1 MDELKKSEA
10 KKQKESLFMQSKHT
24 ALLISAED
32 KQKSDAFA
40 KKYMEFL
47 NASKTEREAVKNAV
61 ALLEENG
68 FQPFVPGMQLQAGD
82 KIYVN
87 NRGKAII
94 AAVIGTE
101 LLTKGVR
108 LCAAHIDSP
117 RLDMKQNPLY
127 EEHELAL
134 FKTHYYGGI
143 KKYQWT
149 AIPLSLHGVIVKA
162 DGNTVEVNIGEDEG
176 DPVFCVTDLLPHL
189 APAQMKRPANEIVR
203 GEELNLLVGSMPFNQ
218 DEESEQVKLHILH
231 ILHEKYGIIETDFLS
246 AELEA
251 VPAFPVKEL
260 GFDRSMIGGYGHDDR
275 VCAYPALRALLDCVS
290 PAHTAVTILTDKEE
304 TGSDGNTGLCSSYLP
319 YFLEDLADCF
329 GVKGRHVMHASQC
342 LSADVNA
349 AFDPTFPDVMEQK
362 NCAYLNHGVCVT
374 KFTGARGKSGTS
386 DASAEFVG
394 TVRRVLDEGNVVWQ
408 TGELGKV
415 DAGGG
420 GTVAAYIA
428 NLDIDTIDVGVPVLS
443 MHAPFEVVS
452 KLDLYMTYR
461 AFCVF
466 IAS

>member
-1 MDELKKSEA
+1 MENKSTEA
-10 KKQKESLFMQSKHT
+10 KQKKEVLFSNPKHAAVQIDAKQQTE
-24 ALLISAED
+24 
-32 KQKSDAFA
+32 SDAFA
-40 KKYMEFL
+40 KDYVTFL
-47 NASKTEREAVKNAV
+47 NTAKTEREAVKFAV
-61 ALLEENG
+61 AALEQKG
-68 FQPFVPGMQLQAGD
+68 FVPFTPDMSLQAGD
-82 KIYVN
+82 KVYVN
-87 NRGKAII
+87 NRGKAVI
-94 AAVIGTE
+94 AAVIGTAPITE
-101 LLTKGVR
+101 GVR

-117 RLDMKQNPLY
+117 RLDLKQNPLY
-127 EEHELAL
+127 EDHELAML
-134 FKTHYYGGI
+134 KTHYYGGI

-149 AIPLSLHGVIVKA
+149 AIPLSLHGVVVLA
-162 DGNTVEVNIGEDEG
+162 DGTSVEVNIGEDAG
-176 DPVFCVTDLLPHL
+176 DPIFCVTDLLPHL
-189 APAQMKRPANEIVR
+189 APQQMKRPATEIIR
-203 GEELNLLVGSMPFNQ
+203 GEELNILVGSMPFNK
-218 DEESEQVKLHILH
+218 DEESEQVKLNILH
-231 ILHEKYGIIETDFLS
+231 ILHEKYGMTETDFLS

-251 VPAFPVKEL
+251 VPAFAAREL
-260 GFDRSMIGGYGHDDR
+260 GFDRSMVGGYGHDDR
-275 VCAYPALRALLDCVS
+275 VCAYPALRALLDCEKPV
-290 PAHTAVTILTDKEE
+290 HTAVTILTDKEE

-319 YFLEDLADCF
+319 YFLEDLAECF
-329 GVKGRHVMHASQC
+329 GAKGRHVMHASQC

-394 TVRRVLDEGNVVWQ
+394 TIRRVLDADGVIWQ

-415 DAGGG
+415 DCGGG

-443 MHAPFEVVS
+443 MHAPFEVIS

-461 AFCVF
+461 AFCAF

>member
-1 MDELKKSEA
+1 MESKTSAAKEKKEA
-10 KKQKESLFMQSKHT
+10 LFSKSKHAAARVT
-24 ALLISAED
+24 EKELAASN
-32 KQKSDAFA
+32 AFA
-40 KKYMEFL
+40 TDYMTFL
-47 NASKTEREAVKNAV
+47 NASKTEREAAKFAV
-61 ALLEENG
+61 EQLEQNG
-68 FQPFVPGMQLQAGD
+68 FVPFVPMMKLRAGD
-82 KIYVN
+82 KVYVN

-94 AAVIGTE
+94 AAVIGTAPIAE
-101 LLTKGVR
+101 GVR

-117 RLDMKQNPLY
+117 RLDLKQNPLY
-127 EEHELAL
+127 EDHELAM

-149 AIPLSLHGVIVKA
+149 TIPLSLHGVVVRA
-162 DGNTVEVNIGEDEG
+162 DGTSVEVHIGEDVS

-189 APAQMKRPANEIVR
+189 APQQMKRPATEIVR
-203 GEELNLLVGSMPFNQ
+203 GEELNILVGSMPFNQ
-218 DEESEQVKLHILH
+218 DEESEQVKLQIMNL
-231 ILHEKYGIIETDFLS
+231 LHEKYGITETDFLS

-251 VPAFPVKEL
+251 VPAFPAKEL

-275 VCAYPALRALLDCVS
+275 VCAYPALRALLDCETPV
-290 PAHTAVTILTDKEE
+290 HTAVTILTDKEE

-329 GVKGRHVMHASQC
+329 GVKGRHVMRASQC

-394 TVRRVLDEGNVVWQ
+394 TVRRVLDAQNVVWQ

-452 KLDLYMTYR
+452 KLDVYMTYR
-461 AFCVF
+461 AFCAF

>member
-1 MDELKKSEA
+1 
-10 KKQKESLFMQSKHT
+10 
-24 ALLISAED
+24 
-32 KQKSDAFA
+32 
-40 KKYMEFL
+40 
-47 NASKTEREAVKNAV
+47 
-61 ALLEENG
+61 
-68 FQPFVPGMQLQAGD
+68 
-82 KIYVN
+82 
-87 NRGKAII
+87 
-94 AAVIGTE
+94 
-101 LLTKGVR
+101 
-108 LCAAHIDSP
+108 
-117 RLDMKQNPLY
+117 
-127 EEHELAL
+127 
-134 FKTHYYGGI
+134 
-143 KKYQWT
+143 
-149 AIPLSLHGVIVKA
+149 
-162 DGNTVEVNIGEDEG
+162 
-176 DPVFCVTDLLPHL
+176 
-189 APAQMKRPANEIVR
+189 
-203 GEELNLLVGSMPFNQ
+203 MPFNK
-218 DEESEQVKLHILH
+218 DEESEQVKLNILH
-231 ILHEKYGIIETDFLS
+231 ILHEKYGMTETDFLS

-251 VPAFPVKEL
+251 VPAFPAKEL

-275 VCAYPALRALLDCVS
+275 VCAYPALRALLDCKTPV
-290 PAHTAVTILTDKEE
+290 HTAVTILTDKEE

-374 KFTGARGKSGTS
+374 KFTGARVKAGTS
-386 DASAEFVG
+386 EASAKFVG
-394 TVRRVLDEGNVVWQ
+394 TVRRVLDNGNVVWQ

-452 KLDLYMTYR
+452 KLDVYMTYR